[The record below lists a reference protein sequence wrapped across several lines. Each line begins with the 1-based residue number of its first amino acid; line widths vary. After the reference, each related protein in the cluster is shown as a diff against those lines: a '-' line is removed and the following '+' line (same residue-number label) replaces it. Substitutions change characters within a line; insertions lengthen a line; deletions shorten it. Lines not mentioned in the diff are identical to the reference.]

1 MHSYYDLTK
10 FKFSR
15 SSGYVIMKEM
25 IIIHMDNDKG
35 DQLGKKIW
43 EFAFNT
49 RPRDVNMEKEKE
61 NVMNSASQKN
71 KNGL

>member
-1 MHSYYDLTK
+1 
-10 FKFSR
+10 
-15 SSGYVIMKEM
+15 MKEM

-49 RPRDVNMEKEKE
+49 RPRDVNMKKKKE

-71 KNGL
+71 KNGQ

>member
-49 RPRDVNMEKEKE
+49 RPRDVNMKK
-61 NVMNSASQKN
+61 NSVMNSASQKN
-71 KNGL
+71 KNGQ

>member
-49 RPRDVNMEKEKE
+49 RPRDVNMKKKKE

-71 KNGL
+71 KNGQ

>member
-1 MHSYYDLTK
+1 MHNYYDLTK

-25 IIIHMDNDKG
+25 IVIHMDNDKG

-49 RPRDVNMEKEKE
+49 RPRDVNMKK
-61 NVMNSASQKN
+61 NSVMNSASQKN
-71 KNGL
+71 KNGQ